1 MVIFSA
7 VEILFCLFFEPNLSV
22 ITFLEGTCSFEAPIK
37 VSDMQETT
45 AANENQMMP
54 KRNISSKF
62 LIGSETGG
70 RKMMLS
76 MEGKELK
83 ERKCSLAASDS
94 RC

>member
-7 VEILFCLFFEPNLSV
+7 VGILFCLFFEPNLSV
-22 ITFLEGTCSFEAPIK
+22 ITFLERTCSFEAPIK

-76 MEGKELK
+76 MEGKETQ
-83 ERKCSLAASDS
+83 RKKMFLSSF
-94 RC
+94 